1 MSNHQHASLE
11 SEAGLGSYT
20 AYTTGFILSLI
31 LTIGA
36 YLAVTENLLSG
47 NILVTAVIGL
57 AILQLFV
64 QMFFFLHLGRESK
77 PRWNL
82 VAFIFMVM
90 VVFIVVIGSL
100 WIMNNLDYHN
110 HLTPSEQDSY
120 MHTRNN
126 EGF

>member
-1 MSNHQHASLE
+1 MSDHRHASLE
-11 SEAGLGSYT
+11 SEAGLGSFT
-20 AYTTGFILSLI
+20 AYTTGFILSII

-47 NILVTAVIGL
+47 NVLISAIIGL

-77 PRWNL
+77 PKWNL
-82 VAFIFMVM
+82 VAFTFMVM
-90 VVFIVVIGSL
+90 VVLIIVVGSL
-100 WIMNNLDYHN
+100 WIMRNLDYHN
-110 HLTPSEQDSY
+110 HMTTSEQDSY